1 MALQAPANY
10 SINARD
16 PLAGF
21 MEGIQMRQQFEAR
34 QLQQQEA
41 ENIKRDIAALG
52 ARPTVAAI
60 TDLITKYPQLSERF
74 KAKLGQL
81 SDEEKQNRL
90 AIATPI
96 YAAMQNGKPEVAK
109 SLLQQQ
115 VDALRNAGNE
125 QGARDAEAQIKLI
138 ELDPG
143 TATTSFGVTL
153 GGLIGPDA
161 FEKTFKS
168 LDAQR
173 AAPVELREKS
183 AAATLKEIEA
193 QYAPE
198 KIAADLGL
206 VGAQAEQARAA
217 AGASRAAARNSD
229 AQASGANSGLIPP
242 EKRPEIELKMRNEYA
257 GATKEYKDVKSAYS
271 RVLASQATAAG
282 DLALIFNYMKMLDP
296 GSAVRE
302 GEFANAQNAGGVS
315 TTIRNIYNKMV
326 SGERLSE
333 SQRNMFS
340 GQAKALY
347 NQAAKDEATVRSG
360 MTRIATGYGLNPSNI
375 FYEAVETAP
384 TAPTAPA
391 AAAPPPAA
399 VAPPPSATSA
409 GGIAAIAAAEQ
420 ARRAAARGGG

>member
-1 MALQAPANY
+1 MALQQVPDY
-10 SINARD
+10 GINVPD
-16 PLAGF
+16 AGAAF
-21 MEGIQMRQQFEAR
+21 EQGIQMRQQFEAR
-34 QLQQQEA
+34 QLAQAEA
-41 ENIKRDIAALG
+41 ENIKRDIGALG

-60 TDLITKYPQLSERF
+60 TDLITKYPQLGERF

-206 VGAQAEQARAA
+206 VGAQAEQSRAA
-217 AGASRAAARNSD
+217 AGASRAAAAKSNAEVAGINS
-229 AQASGANSGLIPP
+229 ALIPP
-242 EKRPEIELKMRNEYA
+242 EKRPELELKMRNEYA
-257 GATKEYKDVKSAYS
+257 SRTATYQDVKQAFG
-271 RVLASQATAAG
+271 RVQASQESAAG

-302 GEFANAQNAGGVS
+302 GEFANAQNAASVPDR
-315 TTIRNIYNKMV
+315 IRNMYNKLIN
-326 SGERLSE
+326 GERLNTGQRKMFT
-333 SQRNMFS
+333 SQ
-340 GQAKALY
+340 AEALFK
-347 NQAAKDEATVRSG
+347 QAATGEKTIRTG
-360 MTRIATGYGLNPSNI
+360 LTRIATGYGLNPSNI
-375 FYEAVETAP
+375 FYEAVETPP
-384 TAPTAPA
+384 TAPGA
-391 AAAPPPAA
+391 AVPPPAA
-399 VAPPPSATSA
+399 VATPPSAATA
-409 GGIAAIAAAEQ
+409 GGVGSQ
-420 ARRAAARGGG
+420 VRHSVTY